1 MSLAIGSTLSIAS
14 LGAGPN
20 SGVLESQLNRYEI
33 QLADWC
39 HCPSRTTPQGARKIA
54 ELQAKT
60 DAIKAQ
66 LKQADQARSAQKVAE
81 TPTVRVSTVQRP
93 SSTAGRLIDVLA

>member
-14 LGAGPN
+14 LGAAPN

-39 HCPSRTTPQGARKIA
+39 HCPSRTTPQGAQKIA
-54 ELQAKT
+54 ELQAKA
-60 DAIKAQ
+60 DAVKAQ
-66 LKQADQARSAQKVAE
+66 LKQADEARSAQKVAE
-81 TPTVRVSTVQRP
+81 TPTVSDSTVQRS